1 MRNMS
6 QSDHLPGEPD
16 GSSQGFRLN
25 GRQIGGGI
33 IAVLLIVFIAANSK
47 TVPVSLVFVSAE
59 LPMWLVLAIT
69 AVLGVGIGMLLGSRR
84 AKAKYKNR

>member
-6 QSDHLPGEPD
+6 DPDDLPG
-16 GSSQGFRLN
+16 GSDAKSEGFRPS

-47 TVPVSLVFVSAE
+47 TVAVNLVFISAD
-59 LPMWLVLAIT
+59 LPLWLVLAVT
-69 AVLGVGIGMLLGSRR
+69 ALLGLGVGMLLGSRR
-84 AKAKYKNR
+84 AKAKFKNR

>member
-1 MRNMS
+1 MRNMGR
-6 QSDHLPGEPD
+6 SDHLPGEPD
-16 GSSQGFRLN
+16 TSSQGFRPN

-33 IAVLLIVFIAANSK
+33 IAVLLIVFIAANSE
-47 TVPVSLVFVSAE
+47 TVPVSLVFVSAK
-59 LPMWLVLAIT
+59 LPMWLVLSIS